1 MARYGTGKVG
11 GHVGREKS
19 LKKENQTQKSGGMPT
34 GTPLSEKA
42 KHKKRTKL
50 TTLLTFAPSLQ

>member
-1 MARYGTGKVG
+1 MG

-50 TTLLTFAPSLQ
+50 ITLLTFAPSLQ